1 VTATS
6 HRVVLVNLDGSS
18 VPWSAHTTNI
28 GAQRMV
34 ASLTKSPWRHQS
46 AALRARWS
54 FHSAH
59 DDDRVP
65 WWATRADALGATDR
79 LMVDADALFDVSRMW
94 FESAPASPTGHE
106 PTGRFVDIIL
116 TAVPGEATTTSRSL
130 PGELYGWRRLYD
142 VRDSNDADRSHR
154 SYLGDMIAAAT
165 LPARRGD
172 TAYIPTALIV
182 EALHGPIAALLGA
195 PGGSWSVRVEDLR
208 DAVMATTHILDLRHP
223 PHRSGSPGTRAD
235 LTTSGVADVAVDSQA
250 TMSAAVVAQQ
260 AGEPAQQ
267 TGEQT
272 ARVGSVV
279 TLLDRALDEQV
290 VQDLADSAADAT
302 WRAYRSDLT
311 NLDAWLDHRDWTDP
325 AMIADYLRHLETGG
339 ASYSTIERRVTSI
352 TKLANV
358 LAVIGE
364 FDPTRNPAKHP
375 TVTTA
380 MAAIRRRLG
389 TNTNGSA
396 PLTAERLIQVLGSID
411 DTTRAGRRD
420 IALLLIGWYGAF
432 RRSELAGIR
441 LQHLDIDNH
450 GAAIS
455 LARTKAAQ
463 DHTVWVPIARNPTS
477 QWCPVTKLEQWIS
490 ELDELD
496 DSVDDSLTVW
506 PWITKG
512 DTVHAGNPPIGG
524 AAIDAIV
531 SRRVA
536 NSGLANASS
545 YSAHSL
551 RSGFITEAKNRGVD
565 EADIMRHTRL
575 KSLRIMRLYDRTTG
589 WWNRNPTTSMTL

>member
-1 VTATS
+1 MTATS
-6 HRVVLVNLDGSS
+6 HRVVLVNADGSS

-28 GAQRMV
+28 GAQRML

-54 FHSAH
+54 FHTAS
-59 DDDRVP
+59 DDNRVP

-116 TAVPGEATTTSRSL
+116 TAAPGEATTTSRSL
-130 PGELYGWRRLYD
+130 PSELYGRRRLYD
-142 VRDSNDADRSHR
+142 VRDSNDDDRSHR

-165 LPARRGD
+165 LPARRGE
-172 TAYIPTALIV
+172 TTYIPTALIV
-182 EALHGPIAALLGA
+182 EALHGPIAALLAA

-223 PHRSGSPGTRAD
+223 PPRSLSPGTRAD
-235 LTTSGVADVAVDSQA
+235 LTTSATADVAVDSQA
-250 TMSAAVVAQQ
+250 TMAPVVVAQR
-260 AGEPAQQ
+260 AR
-267 TGEQT
+267 EQT

-279 TLLDRALDEQV
+279 TLLDRALDEQAV
-290 VQDLADSAADAT
+290 RDLADSAAQAT

-352 TKLANV
+352 TKLSNV

-364 FDPTRNPAKHP
+364 FDPARNPAKHP

-420 IALLLIGWYGAF
+420 IALLLIGWFGAL

-450 GAAIS
+450 GVAIS
-455 LARTKAAQ
+455 LARTKASQ
-463 DHTVWVPIARNPTS
+463 DHTMWVPIARNPTS
-477 QWCPVTKLEQWIS
+477 PLCPVTALEQWIS
-490 ELDELD
+490 ELDERVD
-496 DSVDDSLTVW
+496 DSVTVW

-512 DTVHAGNPPIGG
+512 DTVRAGNPPIGG

-531 SRRVA
+531 SRLVT

-575 KSLRIMRLYDRTTG
+575 KSLRIMRLYDRSTG